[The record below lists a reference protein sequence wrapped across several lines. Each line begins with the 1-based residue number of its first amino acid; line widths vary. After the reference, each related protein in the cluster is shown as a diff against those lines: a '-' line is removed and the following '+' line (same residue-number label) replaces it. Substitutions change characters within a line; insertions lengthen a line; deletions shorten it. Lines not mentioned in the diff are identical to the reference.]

1 MTAALSTVSNFKDN
15 NIHVIQQQR
24 ELQDNLDREQDSFY
38 MLAHHLSDKI
48 TETNDI
54 LRSKQCAIADLRKQI
69 AILDNKVDKLSS
81 EIWRRNEQ

>member
-54 LRSKQCAIADLRKQI
+54 LRSTQCAIADLRKQI